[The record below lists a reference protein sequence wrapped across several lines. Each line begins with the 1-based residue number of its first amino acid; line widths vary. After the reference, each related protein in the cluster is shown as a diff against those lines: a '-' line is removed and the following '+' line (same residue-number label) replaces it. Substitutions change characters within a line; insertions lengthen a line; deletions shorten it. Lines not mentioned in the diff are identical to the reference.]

1 MFALIMTLDDNLQ
14 ATIKEFW
21 KELSDAQLSQYAYE
35 VTDREPHITLASF
48 DEGTTKDDIIKGLE
62 TLTLPDKPIDIS
74 FTSIGS
80 FINANIIFFSP
91 IKTPQMSKL
100 HFDIHQQL
108 SDYLSKDS
116 LYSPNNWVPHLTIA
130 NRIAEDKMAKAYHYC
145 LKHLSL
151 SEGKVI
157 GIKLISITPDNQ
169 VQDIFQKTFS

>member
-48 DEGTTKDDIIKGLE
+48 DEGTPKDDIIKSLE
-62 TLTLPDKPIDIS
+62 VLTLPNSPIDIS

-80 FINANIIFFSP
+80 FINANIIFLSP
-91 IKTPQMSKL
+91 IKNQQMTQL
-100 HFDIHQQL
+100 HSNIHRQL
-108 SDYLSKDS
+108 GTYIDKNS

-130 NRIAEDKMAKAYHYC
+130 NRIAENKLDKTYHYC
-145 LKHLSL
+145 LKHLPIFK
-151 SEGKVI
+151 GKII
-157 GIKLISITPDNQ
+157 GIKLISITLNNQ
-169 VQDIFQKTFS
+169 VQDVFQKTFS